1 MKTIEII
8 QQKIMDLTTLAH
20 QVNKW
25 RLLTKKIVFTN
36 GVFDVFHDGH
46 LASLCEAA
54 SHGNMLV
61 VAVNSDNS
69 VKKLKGPT
77 RPVFNETVR
86 ANLLAALI
94 ITDAIIIFD
103 EETPIEIIK
112 TLLPDV
118 LVKGGDYTVDQ
129 VAGAKEVIAAG
140 GEVIIAATVPAVSTT
155 EIISKLKNT

>member
-1 MKTIEII
+1 MKTIDII
-8 QQKIMDLTTLAH
+8 QQKIMDLTTLSH

-25 RLLTKKIVFTN
+25 RLLNKKIVFTN

-46 LASLCEAA
+46 LASLSEAA
-54 SHGNMLV
+54 GHGNMLI
-61 VAVNSDNS
+61 VAVNSDDS

-77 RPVFNETVR
+77 RPIFSETAR

-94 ITDAIIIFD
+94 ITDAIIIFS

-112 TLLPDV
+112 TIQPDV
-118 LVKGGDYTVDQ
+118 LVKGGDYTADK

-140 GEVIIAATVPAVSTT
+140 GTVVIAAMVPAVSTT
-155 EIISKLKNT
+155 TIISKLQIP

>member
-25 RLLTKKIVFTN
+25 RLLNKKIVFTN

-103 EETPIEIIK
+103 EETPIDIIK

-140 GEVIIAATVPAVSTT
+140 GEVVIGAMLPAVSTT
-155 EIISKLKNT
+155 NIISKLKNT

>member
-25 RLLTKKIVFTN
+25 RLLNKKIVFTN

-77 RPVFNETVR
+77 RPVFNQTVR

-140 GEVIIAATVPAVSTT
+140 GEVIIAAMVPAVSTT

>member
-25 RLLTKKIVFTN
+25 RLLNTKIVFTN

-77 RPVFNETVR
+77 RPVFDETVR
-86 ANLLAALI
+86 ANILAALI

-140 GEVIIAATVPAVSTT
+140 GEVVIAAMLPEISTT
-155 EIISKLKNT
+155 TIISRLKNT

>member
-25 RLLTKKIVFTN
+25 RLLNKKIVFTN

-140 GEVIIAATVPAVSTT
+140 GEVVIAAMLPAVSTT
-155 EIISKLKNT
+155 TIITKLKNT

>member
-8 QQKIMDLTTLAH
+8 QQKIMDLTALAH

-25 RLLTKKIVFTN
+25 RLLNKKIVFTN

-54 SHGNMLV
+54 IHGNMLV

-103 EETPIEIIK
+103 EETPIDIIK

-140 GEVIIAATVPAVSTT
+140 GEVVIAAMLPEISTT
-155 EIISKLKNT
+155 TIITKLKNT

>member
-25 RLLTKKIVFTN
+25 RLLNKKIVFTN

-77 RPVFNETVR
+77 RPIFDETVR
-86 ANLLAALI
+86 ANILAALI
-94 ITDAIIIFD
+94 ITDAVIIFD
-103 EETPIEIIK
+103 EETPLEIIK

-140 GEVIIAATVPAVSTT
+140 GEVVMAAMVPAVSTT
-155 EIISKLKNT
+155 TIIARLKNT

>member
-25 RLLTKKIVFTN
+25 RLLNKKIVFTN

-77 RPVFNETVR
+77 RPIFDETVR
-86 ANLLAALI
+86 ANILAALI
-94 ITDAIIIFD
+94 ITDAVIIFD
-103 EETPIEIIK
+103 EETPLEIIK

-140 GEVIIAATVPAVSTT
+140 GEVVMAAVVPAVSTT
-155 EIISKLKNT
+155 TIIARLKNT

>member
-25 RLLTKKIVFTN
+25 RLLNKKIVFTN

-86 ANLLAALI
+86 ANLLASLI

-140 GEVIIAATVPAVSTT
+140 GEVVIAAMLPEVSTT
-155 EIISKLKNT
+155 NIISKLKNT

>member
-25 RLLTKKIVFTN
+25 RLLNKKIVFTN

-77 RPVFNETVR
+77 RPVFDETVR
-86 ANLLAALI
+86 ANILAALI

-140 GEVIIAATVPAVSTT
+140 GEVVIAAMVPAVSTT
-155 EIISKLKNT
+155 TIISRLKNT

>member
-25 RLLTKKIVFTN
+25 RLLNKKIVFTN

-140 GEVIIAATVPAVSTT
+140 GEVIIAAMVPAVSTT

>member
-25 RLLTKKIVFTN
+25 RLLNKKIVFTN

-54 SHGNMLV
+54 SHGTMLV

-140 GEVIIAATVPAVSTT
+140 GEVIIAAMVPAVSST

>member
-8 QQKIMDLTTLAH
+8 QQKIMDLATLAH

-25 RLLTKKIVFTN
+25 RLLNKKIVFTN

>member
-25 RLLTKKIVFTN
+25 RLLNKKIVFTN

-77 RPVFNETVR
+77 RPVFDETVR
-86 ANLLAALI
+86 ANILAALI

-140 GEVIIAATVPAVSTT
+140 GEVVIAAMVPAVSTT
-155 EIISKLKNT
+155 TIITRLKNT